1 MPLIRHQEPT
11 RAKIGDN
18 RLLVTPAAAPA
29 ILLWMQ
35 SESGGISLPA
45 DDKAHARTG
54 LRVAVMGAVLCGGL
68 ALASMLPPM
77 MKPEV
82 PQVAMRTHS
91 INEHEAAER
100 QKLQLAG
107 SSERE
112 FDRDRDL
119 GEAISDTP
127 PITLLE
133 EPTLDAALG
142 SLPPLAHPQTAP
154 ETKPGL
160 PEPRFAQEFWR
171 TIGQTHLSDAYAA
184 YLGRYSWKII
194 EDRPV
199 IDFDLVETKPRL
211 PEPRFAQ
218 EFWRTIGQT
227 HLSDAYAAYLGRY
240 SWKIVEEQPV
250 IDLDLEALAQIDAEE
265 MKRFDARGA
274 EASVHVSLRDIP
286 IPRRAPR
293 AGQVKR
299 SPASKVARC
308 RNRIWRCPPTIAPM
322 AQGSVQRLRSRPN

>member
-1 MPLIRHQEPT
+1 MPLIRHQEST

-77 MKPEV
+77 MKAEV
-82 PQVAMRTHS
+82 PQVAIRTHS

-154 ETKPGL
+154 ETKPG
-160 PEPRFAQEFWR
+160 
-171 TIGQTHLSDAYAA
+171 
-184 YLGRYSWKII
+184 
-194 EDRPV
+194 
-199 IDFDLVETKPRL
+199 L

>member
-1 MPLIRHQEPT
+1 MPLIRHQEST

-54 LRVAVMGAVLCGGL
+54 LRVAVLGAVLCGGL

-184 YLGRYSWKII
+184 YLGRYSWKI
-194 EDRPV
+194 
-199 IDFDLVETKPRL
+199 
-211 PEPRFAQ
+211 
-218 EFWRTIGQT
+218 
-227 HLSDAYAAYLGRY
+227 
-240 SWKIVEEQPV
+240 VEEQPV

-274 EASVHVSLRDIP
+274 EASLHVSLRDIP

>member
-1 MPLIRHQEPT
+1 MPLIRHQEST

-184 YLGRYSWKII
+184 YLGRYSWKI
-194 EDRPV
+194 
-199 IDFDLVETKPRL
+199 
-211 PEPRFAQ
+211 
-218 EFWRTIGQT
+218 
-227 HLSDAYAAYLGRY
+227 
-240 SWKIVEEQPV
+240 VEEQPV

>member
-11 RAKIGDN
+11 RAKIDDN
-18 RLLVTPAAAPA
+18 RLLVTPATAPA

-45 DDKAHARTG
+45 DDKAHARAG
-54 LRVAVMGAVLCGGL
+54 LRVAVLGAVLCGGL
-68 ALASMLPPM
+68 ALASMLPPI
-77 MKPEV
+77 MKAEV
-82 PQVAMRTHS
+82 PQVAIRTHS
-91 INEHEAAER
+91 IKEHEAAER

-133 EPTLDAALG
+133 EPMLDAALG

-154 ETKPGL
+154 ETKP
-160 PEPRFAQEFWR
+160 A
-171 TIGQTHLSDAYAA
+171 
-184 YLGRYSWKII
+184 
-194 EDRPV
+194 
-199 IDFDLVETKPRL
+199 L

-240 SWKIVEEQPV
+240 SWKIVEERPV

-274 EASVHVSLRDIP
+274 EASVHVSLREIP

-293 AGQVKR
+293 AAQVKR
-299 SPASKVARC
+299 SPASKVARNGC

>member
-35 SESGGISLPA
+35 SESGGMSLPA

-54 LRVAVMGAVLCGGL
+54 LRVAVLGAVLCGGL

-184 YLGRYSWKII
+184 YLGRYSWKI
-194 EDRPV
+194 
-199 IDFDLVETKPRL
+199 
-211 PEPRFAQ
+211 
-218 EFWRTIGQT
+218 
-227 HLSDAYAAYLGRY
+227 
-240 SWKIVEEQPV
+240 VEEQPV

-274 EASVHVSLRDIP
+274 EASVHVSLREIP

-293 AGQVKR
+293 AAQVKR
-299 SPASKVARC
+299 SPASKVARNGC

>member
-35 SESGGISLPA
+35 SESGGMSLPA

-54 LRVAVMGAVLCGGL
+54 LRVAVLGAVLCGGL

-133 EPTLDAALG
+133 EPMLDAALG

-154 ETKPGL
+154 ETKP
-160 PEPRFAQEFWR
+160 A
-171 TIGQTHLSDAYAA
+171 
-184 YLGRYSWKII
+184 
-194 EDRPV
+194 
-199 IDFDLVETKPRL
+199 L

-240 SWKIVEEQPV
+240 SWKIVEERPV

>member
-184 YLGRYSWKII
+184 YLGRYSWKI
-194 EDRPV
+194 
-199 IDFDLVETKPRL
+199 
-211 PEPRFAQ
+211 
-218 EFWRTIGQT
+218 
-227 HLSDAYAAYLGRY
+227 
-240 SWKIVEEQPV
+240 VEEQPV

>member
-54 LRVAVMGAVLCGGL
+54 LRVAVLGAVLCGGL

-184 YLGRYSWKII
+184 YLGRYSWKI
-194 EDRPV
+194 
-199 IDFDLVETKPRL
+199 
-211 PEPRFAQ
+211 
-218 EFWRTIGQT
+218 
-227 HLSDAYAAYLGRY
+227 
-240 SWKIVEEQPV
+240 VEEQPV

>member
-35 SESGGISLPA
+35 SESGGMSLPA

-54 LRVAVMGAVLCGGL
+54 LRVAVLGAVLCGGL

-199 IDFDLVETKPRL
+199 ID
-211 PEPRFAQ
+211 
-218 EFWRTIGQT
+218 
-227 HLSDAYAAYLGRY
+227 
-240 SWKIVEEQPV
+240 
-250 IDLDLEALAQIDAEE
+250 LDLEALAQIDAEE

>member
-1 MPLIRHQEPT
+1 MPLIRHQEST

-184 YLGRYSWKII
+184 YLGRYSWKI
-194 EDRPV
+194 
-199 IDFDLVETKPRL
+199 
-211 PEPRFAQ
+211 
-218 EFWRTIGQT
+218 
-227 HLSDAYAAYLGRY
+227 
-240 SWKIVEEQPV
+240 VEEQPV

-265 MKRFDARGA
+265 MKRFDAREA